1 MKGVIEE
8 VDRLLQQ
15 MTREEKVAQLCA
27 VHAHRVMENN
37 RFSPEKAEELL
48 RHGIGQITRLVGH
61 PGIEPREA
69 AELGNRIQ
77 EFLQTKTRLKIPAM
91 IHDECLSGLLAK
103 RATVFP
109 QAIGLGSTFSPDL
122 VEKVTTAI
130 RRQMRAFGIHQGL
143 APVLDIPR
151 DPRWGRTEETFGE
164 DPYLVSR
171 MGAAYIRGLQGEN
184 LREGVVATAKHF
196 TAYGISEGGRNLG
209 PARVGERELREVFL
223 FPFEV
228 AIREAKAMSVMN
240 AYHEIDGVP
249 CAASWFL
256 LTKILREEWGFEGIV
271 VSDYEAIPMLVTFHR
286 VAGSS
291 KEAAAKAIL
300 AGIDL
305 ELPDVDCYG
314 EPLLNAVR
322 EGLVSEAVLDEA
334 VRRVL
339 TVKYLLGLFEGTL
352 SVNPDVAVSSLDT
365 ESDRKLAR
373 EVAQASMVLLKND
386 GILPLRKDFKT
397 IAVIGPNAAQGLN
410 LHGDYSYS
418 LHIPSVQAW
427 RGKEAVWE
435 EVVPTVTVLEGIKNQ
450 VSSGTEVLYARGC
463 DLLNPSREGFAEA
476 LEVARKAE
484 VIIAVMGE
492 RAGLFKQS
500 ISGEGSDRSDLLLPG
515 IQRELLQ
522 ELHQLGKPIVLVLV
536 NGRPLSLAWEAE
548 NLPAILEAWYPG
560 EEGGNAIAAVLFGDY
575 NPAGRLPIS
584 FPKDVGQIPV
594 YYTRKPSAFSDYLTM
609 DAQPLFPFGHGLSYT
624 EFAYEGLSVEPQSVT
639 HLEKI
644 IVSFR
649 VKNVGAREGEEV
661 IQLYIHDPL
670 ASLARPVKELKG
682 FVRLK
687 LSPGE
692 GKTVRFTLFPDQFA
706 FYDQFMRLVV
716 EPGTFEIM
724 VGSSSEDI
732 RLRGS
737 VTVTQETV
745 LTKYRHFQSDV
756 TVL

>member
-1 MKGVIEE
+1 MSQ
-8 VDRLLQQ
+8 VDHLIAQ
-15 MTREEKVAQLCA
+15 MTLEEKVAQLCA
-27 VHAHRVMENN
+27 VHAHRVMEGDH
-37 RFSPEKAEELL
+37 FSPEKAEKLL

-61 PGIEPREA
+61 PEIEPRKA

-77 EFLQTKTRLKIPAM
+77 EFLKTKTRLGIPAM
-91 IHDECLSGLLAK
+91 VHDECLSGLLS
-103 RATVFP
+103 RGATVFP

-122 VEKVTTAI
+122 VERVTTAI

-164 DPYLVSR
+164 DPYLTSR
-171 MGAAYIRGLQGEN
+171 MGTAYIRGLQGEN

-228 AIREAKAMSVMN
+228 AIREAKAMSLMN

-256 LTKILREEWGFEGIV
+256 LTRILREEWGFEGIV

-286 VAGSS
+286 VAENP
-291 KEAAAKAIL
+291 KEAAVKALL
-300 AGIDL
+300 AGIDV

-314 EPLLNAVR
+314 EPLLTAVR
-322 EGLVSEAVLDEA
+322 EGLLSEAVLDEA

-339 TVKYLLGLFEGTL
+339 TVKYCLGLFDGDL
-352 SVNPDVAVSSLDT
+352 SIDPEVAVRSLDT
-365 ESDRKLAR
+365 ESDRALSR
-373 EVAQASMVLLKND
+373 EVAWASMVLLKND
-386 GILPLRKDFKT
+386 GVLPLRKDLKT
-397 IAVIGPNAAQGLN
+397 IAVIGPNAAEGLN

-435 EVVPTVTVLEGIKNQ
+435 EVVPTVNILEGIRNQ
-450 VSSGTEVLYARGC
+450 VSPQTEVLYARGC
-463 DLLNPSREGFAEA
+463 DLLDSSRDGFAEA
-476 LEVARKAE
+476 VKIAQKAD
-484 VIIAVMGE
+484 VIVAVMGE

-500 ISGEGSDRSDLLLPG
+500 ISGEGSDRSDLTLPG
-515 IQRELLQ
+515 IQRELLR
-522 ELHQLGKPIVLVLV
+522 ELHKLGKPIVLVLV
-536 NGRPLSLAWEAE
+536 NGRPLSLCWEAE
-548 NLPAILEAWYPG
+548 NLSAILEAWYPG
-560 EEGGNAIAAVLFGDY
+560 EEGGNAIASVLFGDY

-584 FPKDVGQIPV
+584 FPQDVGQIPV
-594 YYTRKPSAFSDYLTM
+594 YYNRKPSAFSEYLTM
-609 DAQPLFPFGHGLSYT
+609 DARALFPFGHGLSYT
-624 EFAYEGLSVEPQSVT
+624 SFAYEDLVIEPQSVA
-639 HLEKI
+639 HLGKI
-644 IVSFR
+644 KVSFR
-649 VKNVGAREGEEV
+649 IKNTGTREGEEV
-661 IQLYIHDPL
+661 VQLYIHDPV
-670 ASLARPVKELKG
+670 ASIARPVKELKG

-692 GKTVRFTLFPDQFA
+692 AKTVQFTLYPDQLA
-706 FYDQFMRLVV
+706 FYDQALRLVV

-724 VGSSSEDI
+724 VGASSEDI
-732 RLRGS
+732 RLRGT
-737 VTVTQETV
+737 VTVTRETV
-745 LTKYRHFQSDV
+745 LTKYRHFKSDV
-756 TVL
+756 AIL